1 MVKFEMVKFAVIETG
16 GKQYRVSAGDKIKIE
31 KTAHKD
37 GKLAFDKVL
46 LSVDGD
52 DIKIGLPYLDNAKIE
67 GKVVR
72 EGRDKKK
79 LVFRY
84 HSKTRYRKTKGHRQQ
99 FMEVEIL

>member
-1 MVKFEMVKFAVIETG
+1 MAKFSIIETG
-16 GKQYRVSAGDKIKIE
+16 GKQYKVSSGDKIKIE
-31 KTAHKD
+31 KIAHEG

-52 DIKIGLPYLDNAKIE
+52 EVKIGLPYLDRVKIE

-84 HSKTRYRKTKGHRQQ
+84 HSKTRYRKTKGHRQE
-99 FMEVEIL
+99 FTEVEIL